1 MSINTLYNFFYGEK
15 NSKTSTSHDLAHGD
29 DVDEAASDEIV
40 DENGFVMIDIGDKER
55 QRCIQVFKLILCCN
69 GSLS

>member
-1 MSINTLYNFFYGEK
+1 MSINTLYNFFYGKK
-15 NSKTSTSHDLAHGD
+15 NSKTSTSHDD

-55 QRCIQVFKLILCCN
+55 QKCIQVFKLILCCN